1 MPPVADDDSKVD
13 HFHYNRNE
21 NGLYVCPYK
30 GCQYPP
36 QRLMQTMHYHLRKHQ
51 ENLPHVCNKCKKG
64 FLHKKTLE
72 LHMIAQHNEK
82 KPPAEEMYHCPI
94 PGCSFNSL
102 TKGNCR
108 IHLLRIHMKTKVA
121 EYLDRTDT
129 MWNCKACNQEFKNS
143 TGFYYHVAECL
154 PQQYVSAPPIRKALG
169 LKEKEITCSTPRP
182 LEQDS
187 PQ

>member
-1 MPPVADDDSKVD
+1 MPSTTGTDAKPE
-13 HFHYNRNE
+13 HFHYERNE
-21 NGLYVCPYK
+21 NGLFVCPFK
-30 GCQYPP
+30 GCQYAL

-72 LHMIAQHNEK
+72 LHMIAQHNKK
-82 KPPAEEMYHCPI
+82 KPPTEELFHCPI

-108 IHLLRIHMKTKVA
+108 IHMVRIHMKAKVA

-129 MWNCKACNQEFKNS
+129 LWKCKGCNVEFKNS

-154 PQQYVSAPPIRKALG
+154 PEKYLSAPPIRKALG
-169 LKEKEITCSTPRP
+169 LRPMITSVEQP
-182 LEQDS
+182 LPVQDS